1 MNFKAETFSLGRTS
15 PPEELGQWAWERGSW
30 RTSDGLGDIR
40 TEACIAPVPILGHCT
55 RHQRGQYFIKNN
67 ETLVW
72 HLADATKIIHSLCKK
87 NQLERKRERIM
98 KKIKRFQHQT

>member
-15 PPEELGQWAWERGSW
+15 PPPEELGQWAWERGSW

-40 TEACIAPVPILGHCT
+40 TEAYIAPVPILRHCT

-72 HLADATKIIHSLCKK
+72 HLADATKIIHALRKK
-87 NQLERKRERIM
+87 SVGEKKRENHKENKM
-98 KKIKRFQHQT
+98 VQHQT